1 MIWNIQGICEA
12 KNYGIRAKTMVSL
25 QDVSKIGEI
34 SAGVRAFWL
43 KWRKIGR
50 YKLQNSC
57 VESLNICGWIN
68 FPDWLL
74 PEKEFLG
81 RQEKAAHFSCQYLL
95 PCWKEWSVPLPV
107 ESQRLRFT
115 QQQLALAGQKPS
127 PVENT
132 VCKRLVPVQTSSVQ
146 DILHIIYQ
154 RKRACPKH
162 WICICNFGV
171 FVFASAEILEESQKI
186 ALILF
191 KQALRWNCTF

>member
-1 MIWNIQGICEA
+1 
-12 KNYGIRAKTMVSL
+12 MVFVQRPWYRCKMSQKL
-25 QDVSKIGEI
+25 EEI
-34 SAGVRAFWL
+34 SADVRAFWL

-50 YKLQNSC
+50 YKLQNPC

-81 RQEKAAHFSCQYLL
+81 RQEKAAHFSYQYLL

-107 ESQRLRFT
+107 ESQQLRCT

-154 RKRACPKH
+154 RKRACLKH